1 MTFTVALLAIVAIN
15 LLTVLTFA
23 HDKARARTGGWRVR
37 ESTLLGLAVFGGSP
51 GALWARRRFR
61 HKTRKQPFATYL
73 DLIAM
78 VHAGVLVGLT
88 TLLIR
93 TP

>member
-1 MTFTVALLAIVAIN
+1 MTFIALLLALVVIN

-23 HDKARARTGGWRVR
+23 HDKARASSGGWRVR
-37 ESTLLGLAVFGGSP
+37 ESTLLSLAFFGGSP

-78 VHAGVLVGLT
+78 VHAGVLIGLA
-88 TLLIR
+88 TLAIW
-93 TP
+93 

>member
-1 MTFTVALLAIVAIN
+1 MTFIAPLIVLIAIN

-23 HDKARARTGGWRVR
+23 HDKARAASGGWRVR
-37 ESTLLGLAVFGGSP
+37 ESTLLSLAFIGGSP

-78 VHAGVLVGLT
+78 VHAGVLIGLA
-88 TLLIR
+88 TLAIW
-93 TP
+93 

>member
-1 MTFTVALLAIVAIN
+1 MAIAPLLLCVVAIN
-15 LLTVLTFA
+15 AVTIGAFA
-23 HDKARARTGGWRVR
+23 HDKSRAMAGGWRVR
-37 ESTLLGLAVFGGSP
+37 ESTLLSLALIGGSP

-78 VHAGVLVGLT
+78 VHAGVAIGLT
-88 TLLIR
+88 TLLV
-93 TP
+93 

>member
-1 MTFTVALLAIVAIN
+1 MTFIAPLIVLIAIN

-23 HDKARARTGGWRVR
+23 HDKARAASGGWRVR
-37 ESTLLGLAVFGGSP
+37 ESTLLSLAFIGGSP

-78 VHAGVLVGLT
+78 VHAGVLIGLT
-88 TLLIR
+88 TLVIW
-93 TP
+93 

>member
-1 MTFTVALLAIVAIN
+1 MMIAIPLLLALVGIN

-23 HDKARARTGGWRVR
+23 HDKGAAIRGDRRIR
-37 ESTLLGLAVFGGSP
+37 ESTLLRLAAIGGSP
-51 GALWARRRFR
+51 GALWARRRYR

-78 VHAGVLVGLT
+78 VHAGLALGLA
-88 TLLIR
+88 TLLI
-93 TP
+93 

>member
-1 MTFTVALLAIVAIN
+1 MTFIALLLALVVIN

-23 HDKARARTGGWRVR
+23 HDKARASSGGWRVR
-37 ESTLLGLAVFGGSP
+37 ESMLLSLAFVGGSP

-78 VHAGVLVGLT
+78 VHAGVLIGLA
-88 TLLIR
+88 TLAIW
-93 TP
+93 

>member
-1 MTFTVALLAIVAIN
+1 MTFIALLLALVVIN

-23 HDKARARTGGWRVR
+23 HDKARASSGGWRVR
-37 ESTLLGLAVFGGSP
+37 EWTLLSLAFVGGSP

-78 VHAGVLVGLT
+78 VHAGVLIGLA
-88 TLLIR
+88 TLEIW
-93 TP
+93 